1 MEFRPVACDRCGT
14 EVLVHKSSYHQTSVQ
29 WSGTAAQQCE
39 MLRDAADADRLDVEA
54 HSCPALRASI
64 DRAVVE
70 GRLPVPEDDDDRTF
84 PGLGSP
90 GEARTHRADH

>member
-1 MEFRPVACDRCGT
+1 MDFHPIACERCGT

-39 MLRDAADADRLDVEA
+39 VLRDTAETSRLEPEA

-64 DRAVVE
+64 DNAVID
-70 GRLPVPEDDDDRTF
+70 GRLPVPEDDDRTI

-90 GEARTHRADH
+90 SEAATTRSDD